1 MSFVFALIGGLFG
14 LAAGATKA
22 SSLGLIAGALI
33 GVLFGQWLAI
43 RDRLARLEAGLRQLA
58 AADRARSGKPG
69 PMAIAAADAGS
80 IPVPVPVPVPAPAP
94 PTGTLPPPLPPAAV
108 LCEQAEGR
116 DDAPDREVATLRR
129 SHEIL
134 NAAIEIAPGS
144 PPPPAASPPPRS
156 EPAGF
161 WRWFGEGNWV
171 ARIGLGLLFI
181 GVGALYRYAA
191 AQGWLDFPVEYRF
204 IAVAVAGI
212 AALAFGFRQRSRR
225 PVFAL
230 SLQGA
235 AIGLLMLT
243 VFSAYRLYHLLP
255 AGLCFVLLIVLTVCC
270 ALLAIIQNSLGL
282 AVFGIIGGFAAP
294 ILASSGSGNHVA
306 LFGYYL
312 LLNLAILAISWARG
326 WRVLNLL
333 GFLSTFVVA
342 TVWGVLRYQPALFD
356 STEPFLIAF
365 YLLYLLIPLLPALR
379 PTDPAERDHV
389 HGSLVFGTP
398 LVGFGL
404 QAALLADDRF
414 GLAWS
419 ALALAL
425 VYALLAG
432 LVWRHAGLGRWR
444 QAYTGLA
451 LVFATLAIPLALS
464 ARWTSASWAIEGALL
479 VWLGLVQ
486 SERRLRW
493 MGLLLQLLAGGALL
507 MQGFEHGHG
516 GRGHALGFGALL
528 LALSGLASGIY
539 YQRLAPAVAWPGSLA
554 VWAFCWWIAGGLTEI
569 DRHVTASREIDAA
582 LVLFG
587 LSAALAAWLR
597 RVLAYPPFAWLA
609 QAGLLSALPM
619 AVAMGFAHHS
629 PLAESGWQA
638 WLVYAAASCLALTAL
653 AAPRARGLASTHA
666 LWWLAFPLIASWECK
681 QWALARTGLGDGWRI
696 AALAWPW
703 LAACA
708 VLWQRFALVAWP
720 LTGQI
725 SSLRNRLLLLLGAVA
740 GLIALATLFQSGA
753 SAPLPWLPLLNPL
766 ELTQIAAL
774 LLFWRSVTDSEAGAS
789 LAAPMRVLALALGFA
804 ALSMATLRA
813 THHYAAEPWSP
824 TLFSHALPQAALA
837 IVWTLTGIVGMLAG
851 AARRRRPL
859 WIAGASVLGLVLA
872 KLLLI
877 DLHFLG
883 DLWGIVSLLGVG
895 LLFVAVGFF
904 APMPPSAA
912 ADASN

>member
-1 MSFVFALIGGLFG
+1 MSLVFALIGGLFG
-14 LAAGATKA
+14 LVVAATNA
-22 SSLGLIAGALI
+22 SSLGLIGGALI
-33 GVLFGQWLAI
+33 GVLFGQWLAM
-43 RDRLARLEAGLRQLA
+43 RNRLARLEAHLRQIA
-58 AADRARSGKPG
+58 VADRARAGKAVPIAESAATPG
-69 PMAIAAADAGS
+69 
-80 IPVPVPVPVPAPAP
+80 PVPAPAP
-94 PTGTLPPPLPPAAV
+94 APPAAPPPPLPSAAV
-108 LCEQAEGR
+108 FWKRSEEGR
-116 DDAPDREVATLRR
+116 EAAQDMALAAAAR
-129 SHEIL
+129 SQA
-134 NAAIEIAPGS
+134 NPTAAIEIAPGS
-144 PPPPAASPPPRS
+144 PPPPAASSPSGPQA
-156 EPAGF
+156 AGF

-171 ARIGLGLLFI
+171 ARIGLVLLFI

-191 AQGWLDFPVEYRF
+191 AQGWLNFPIEYRF

-212 AALAFGFRQRSRR
+212 AALAFGFRQRQRR

-255 AGLCFVLLIVLTVCC
+255 ASLCFALLIGLTAGC
-270 ALLAIIQNSLGL
+270 ALLAIAQNSLGL

-294 ILASSGSGNHVA
+294 ILAASGSGNHVA
-306 LFGYYL
+306 LFSYYL

-342 TVWGVLRYQPALFD
+342 TIWGVLRYRPALFD

-379 PTDPAERDHV
+379 PTDPTERDHV

-404 QAALLADDRF
+404 QASLLADDRY

-425 VYALLAG
+425 AYALLAR

-451 LVFATLAIPLALS
+451 LVFATLAMPLALS

-486 SERRLRW
+486 AERRLRW

-507 MQGFEHGHG
+507 LFGFERGHG
-516 GRGHALGFGALL
+516 GSGHAFGFGALL
-528 LALSGLASGIY
+528 LAMSGLASGWY
-539 YQRLAPAVAWPGSLA
+539 YQRLAPAVRWPRSLA
-554 VWAFCWWIAGGLTEI
+554 VWAFFWWIAAGLTEI
-569 DRHVTASREIDAA
+569 DRHVSGSREVDAA

-597 RVLAYPPFAWLA
+597 RVLDYPPFAWLGL
-609 QAGLLSALPM
+609 AGLLSALPM
-619 AVAMGFAHHS
+619 VVAMGFEHHS
-629 PLAESGWQA
+629 PLGESGWRA
-638 WLVYAAASCLALTAL
+638 WLVYTLASVATLAVL
-653 AAPRARGLASTHA
+653 AKPWARGLASSHA
-666 LWWLAFPLIASWECK
+666 LWWLAFPLLASWELN
-681 QWALARTGLGDGWRI
+681 QWVLQQSGLGQGWRV
-696 AALAWPW
+696 AALALPW

-708 VLWQRFALVAWP
+708 VLWQGFAPAAFP
-720 LTGQI
+720 LYRQI
-725 SSLRNRLLLLLGAVA
+725 SALRSRLLLVLGAVA
-740 GLIALATLFQSGA
+740 GLIALAALFLPGG
-753 SAPLPWLPLLNPL
+753 SAPLPWLPLFNPL

-774 LLFWRSVTDSEAGAS
+774 LLFWRSLADFDRGGS
-789 LAAPMRVLALALGFA
+789 LAAPMRTLVLAFGFA

-813 THHYAAEPWSP
+813 AHHYAAEPWSP

-895 LLFVAVGFF
+895 VLFVAVGFF
-904 APMPPSAA
+904 APMPPAA
-912 ADASN
+912 CADASN